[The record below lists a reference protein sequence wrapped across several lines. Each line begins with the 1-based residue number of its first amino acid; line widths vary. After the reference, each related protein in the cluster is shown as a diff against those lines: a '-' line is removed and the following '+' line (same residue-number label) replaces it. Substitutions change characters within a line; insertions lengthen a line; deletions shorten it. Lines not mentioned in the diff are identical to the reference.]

1 MDEYIDDLLLKYDL
15 LQELELWI
23 ENPELLG
30 QVDPDEYW
38 DQDPGVSLEL

>member
-1 MDEYIDDLLLKYDL
+1 VDEYIEDLLEKYDL
-15 LQELELWI
+15 LHEFERWV
-23 ENPELLG
+23 ENPELIG